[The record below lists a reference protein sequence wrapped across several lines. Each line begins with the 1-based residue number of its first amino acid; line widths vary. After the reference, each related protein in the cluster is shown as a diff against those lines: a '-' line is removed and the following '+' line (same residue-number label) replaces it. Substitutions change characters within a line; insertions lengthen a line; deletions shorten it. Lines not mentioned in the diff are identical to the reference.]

1 MDWKSVGNWISDTLV
16 KVDDFVWG
24 PVMLVLLVGTGIF
37 LTIRLKFRPWRNLG
51 FAIKSTLSKEAR
63 TTKRG
68 EGDVSPF
75 SALTTALA
83 ATIGTGN
90 IVGVATAMVS
100 GGPGALVWMWISAC
114 FGLTSKFSECM
125 LAIKYREVNEKGE
138 MSGGPMYTMKKGFK
152 NKKIGAFLGML
163 FAVFAV
169 IASFGIGNMTQANSI
184 SESLKSTF
192 NFDEKIVGVVL
203 TVLALVI
210 IVGGIKTISKV
221 SSVVV
226 PLMAIF
232 YIIAGLI
239 VVVMNIQNLPSG
251 IVMIFKMAF
260 SSQAV
265 AGGGAGVITAGVM
278 NAIRYGVARGVFSN
292 EAGMG
297 SAAITAS
304 AATTDD
310 PVRQGYINMTG
321 TFWDTIVV
329 CTITGLCIAS
339 SGVLGTVGDD
349 GKLVQGAALTILAFK
364 SALGEV
370 GAILVTIGIALFAF
384 STILGWEY
392 HGEKAFEYIFGTHKY
407 NMAYRIIFS
416 LVVFVGATTTLQV
429 VWNFSDIANALMA
442 IPNLICLL
450 VMSKVIAK
458 EVERFQP
465 ILDKEKKAAKK
476 KK

>member
-1 MDWKSVGNWISDTLV
+1 
-16 KVDDFVWG
+16 
-24 PVMLVLLVGTGIF
+24 
-37 LTIRLKFRPWRNLG
+37 
-51 FAIKSTLSKEAR
+51 
-63 TTKRG
+63 
-68 EGDVSPF
+68 
-75 SALTTALA
+75 
-83 ATIGTGN
+83 
-90 IVGVATAMVS
+90 
-100 GGPGALVWMWISAC
+100 
-114 FGLTSKFSECM
+114 
-125 LAIKYREVNEKGE
+125 
-138 MSGGPMYTMKKGFK
+138 MYTMKKGFK

-203 TVLALVI
+203 TVLAIVI

-221 SSVVV
+221 SSIVV

-278 NAIRYGVARGVFSN
+278 NAMRYGVARGVFSN

-370 GAILVTIGIALFAF
+370 GAILVTIGIAL
-384 STILGWEY
+384 L
-392 HGEKAFEYIFGTHKY
+392 H
-407 NMAYRIIFS
+407 
-416 LVVFVGATTTLQV
+416 
-429 VWNFSDIANALMA
+429 
-442 IPNLICLL
+442 
-450 VMSKVIAK
+450 
-458 EVERFQP
+458 FQQF
-465 ILDKEKKAAKK
+465 
-476 KK
+476 